1 MNNTYQVREVYPAQE
16 LRLNRKD
23 RRDWNRRANSMYSRK
38 AMLERFTGNGGL
50 HSIKRSDFKSFGAYS
65 RAKQRLEKGQFFTP
79 LPLCRAVVEM
89 LEIEPGSTVADIC
102 CGKGSFFNYLDG
114 CRTQGV
120 EVDATA
126 ARVARRLFPKAA
138 IQWADMRRMKP
149 LEPCDYIVGNP
160 PYNLELSAPGH
171 PLANAHG
178 KVISQALYLEKC
190 FESLKPGGLLTMVAP
205 HFNRPSRYLKA
216 DWNKLAAYVRERFD
230 TDSRGGASSR
240 RLRAPRGARLS
251 HQDRGLPQEG
261 RLRAVERRRL
271 QARLYRQRTELLKA
285 WRGSPQ
291 YAQMKEAKRG

>member
-50 HSIKRSDFKSFGAYS
+50 HSIKRTDFESFGAYS

-114 CRTQGV
+114 CRVQGV
-120 EVDATA
+120 EVDAVA

-171 PLANAHG
+171 LLANTNG

-190 FESLKPGGLLTMVAP
+190 FESLKPGGLLAMVAP
-205 HFNRPSRYLKA
+205 HFKRPSRYLKA

-230 TDSRGGASSR
+230 TVAVVELPRDAFEHLGVRDFPTKIVVYRKKGGCAQWSGDAIRYAFTDSA
-240 RLRAPRGARLS
+240 
-251 HQDRGLPQEG
+251 
-261 RLRAVERRRL
+261 
-271 QARLYRQRTELLKA
+271 ELLKT

-291 YAQMKEAKRG
+291 YAQMKRAKCG

>member
-50 HSIKRSDFKSFGAYS
+50 HSIKRSAFKSFGAYS

-120 EVDATA
+120 EVDAAA
-126 ARVARRLFPKAA
+126 ARVARRLFPKAD
-138 IQWADMRRMKP
+138 IQWADMRHMKP

-190 FESLKPGGLLTMVAP
+190 FESLKPGGLLAMVAP

-230 TDSRGGASSR
+230 TVAVVELPRDAFEHLGVRDFPTKIVVYRKKGGRAQWIGDASRHAFTDN
-240 RLRAPRGARLS
+240 A
-251 HQDRGLPQEG
+251 
-261 RLRAVERRRL
+261 
-271 QARLYRQRTELLKA
+271 ELLRA

-291 YAQMKEAKRG
+291 YVQMKEAKRG